1 MRAITLALIVAFGA
15 SVACRSTG
23 GGETAP
29 VLLFTGTGTSPG
41 DVVAVRRILDDSGL
55 AYATATSA
63 QLDAMDAARFRA
75 HRLLIVPG
83 GNFLEIGD
91 GLTPRATTA
100 VRDAIHGGVH
110 YLGLCAGAFI
120 AGETG
125 HNALNLTGVRYRFYG
140 ISSQGIRKAAVPIA
154 RPGQPTLEHYWE
166 DGPQLAGWGAPIA
179 TYPDGTPAIVEG
191 AVGRGWVVLS
201 GVHPEAPESWRDGM
215 TFRTP
220 AAADNAFAATLIRAA
235 LDRTPLA
242 RR

>member
-1 MRAITLALIVAFGA
+1 
-15 SVACRSTG
+15 
-23 GGETAP
+23 
-29 VLLFTGTGTSPG
+29 
-41 DVVAVRRILDDSGL
+41 
-55 AYATATSA
+55 
-63 QLDAMDAARFRA
+63 
-75 HRLLIVPG
+75 
-83 GNFLEIGD
+83 
-91 GLTPRATTA
+91 
-100 VRDAIHGGVH
+100 
-110 YLGLCAGAFI
+110 
-120 AGETG
+120 
-125 HNALNLTGVRYRFYG
+125 
-140 ISSQGIRKAAVPIA
+140 IA

-242 RR
+242 RP

>member
-1 MRAITLALIVAFGA
+1 MRAIILALVVALGA
-15 SVACRSTG
+15 SVACRSAG

-63 QLDAMDAARFRA
+63 QLDAMDAARLRA

-91 GLTPRATTA
+91 GLTPRATA
-100 VRDAIHGGVH
+100 SVRDAVHGGVH

-125 HNALNLTGVRYRFYG
+125 HNALNLTGVRYRFYA
-140 ISSQGIRKAAVPIA
+140 ISAQGIRKAAVPIA

-242 RR
+242 RP

>member
-1 MRAITLALIVAFGA
+1 MRVITLALVVALGA
-15 SVACRSTG
+15 SLSCRSAD
-23 GGETAP
+23 GGERAP
-29 VLLFTGTGTSPG
+29 VLLFTGNGTSPG
-41 DVVAVRRILDDSGL
+41 DVVAIRRILDDSGL

-63 QLDAMDAARFRA
+63 QLDAMDAARLRA

-91 GLTPRATTA
+91 GLTPRATAA
-100 VRDAIHGGVH
+100 VRDAIHGGGH

-125 HNALNLTGVRYRFYG
+125 HNALNLTGVRFRFYA

-154 RPGQPTLEHYWE
+154 RPGEPTLEHYWE
-166 DGPQLAGWGAPIA
+166 DGPQLSGWGAPIA
-179 TYPDGTPAIVEG
+179 TYADGTPAIIEG

-242 RR
+242 RP

>member
-15 SVACRSTG
+15 SVACRSAG

-63 QLDAMDAARFRA
+63 QLDAMDAARLRA

-91 GLTPRATTA
+91 GLTPRATAA
-100 VRDAIHGGVH
+100 VREAIHGGVH

-120 AGETG
+120 AGDRRG
-125 HNALNLTGVRYRFYG
+125 RR
-140 ISSQGIRKAAVPIA
+140 
-154 RPGQPTLEHYWE
+154 RPRLG
-166 DGPQLAGWGAPIA
+166 GAQ
-179 TYPDGTPAIVEG
+179 
-191 AVGRGWVVLS
+191 R
-201 GVHPEAPESWRDGM
+201 
-215 TFRTP
+215 RTP
-220 AAADNAFAATLIRAA
+220 GSSGE
-235 LDRTPLA
+235 LA
-242 RR
+242 RRHDVPDTGRRRQRLRRHAHSRRTRSDPAGTPVREVTT